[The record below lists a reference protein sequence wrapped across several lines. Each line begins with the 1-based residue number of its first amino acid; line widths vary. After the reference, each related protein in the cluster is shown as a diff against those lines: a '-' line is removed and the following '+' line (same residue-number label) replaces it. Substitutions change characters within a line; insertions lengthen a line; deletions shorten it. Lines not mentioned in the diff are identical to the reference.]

1 MVKQLSIPVYYL
13 SLPHDLSGS
22 RSKNR
27 FRAELLWGVSKI
39 LDLMEEDQDFTMVFD
54 YACDIEVHYENGFEF
69 FQIKTHDR
77 CKSYTTKRLTKVKGE
92 NSILGKLYVLVRDRF
107 PGEVRVA
114 VVSNVPY
121 SSMPADMLVNCF
133 LNLPDKDQKEITMAL
148 KEELRIDSIDLSKLF
163 YVQTNMDLEHPDDA
177 IRGKLTLAFE
187 KIKKCEPTNPNA
199 LYRLIVDTVSEKAC
213 YEYSAIDYNE
223 VLRLKGLTRKQFDEL
238 LDLHAEKSKTGIS
251 AATKYIDQL
260 PNIRDRMIYKR
271 SLPNVLKLLSTSWSI
286 KEIESEIAKFLLQND
301 VGNMDS
307 AIDILISKFNDRFPV
322 EVSQVDK
329 AVIYIVVIKR
339 FEDGVYGYEDDI

>member
-1 MVKQLSIPVYYL
+1 MSIPVYYL
-13 SLPHDLSGS
+13 SLPHDMSGS

-69 FQIKTHDR
+69 FQIKTHGR
-77 CKSYTTKRLTKVKGE
+77 SKSYTTKRLTKIEGK
-92 NSILGKLYVLVRDRF
+92 NSILGKLYVLVKDSF
-107 PGEVRVA
+107 PGEIRVA
-114 VVSNVPY
+114 VVSNIPY

-133 LNLPDKDQKEITMAL
+133 LNLPHKDQKEIATAL
-148 KEELRIDSIDLSKLF
+148 KEELLIESVDFSKLF

-177 IRGKLTLAFE
+177 VRGKLTFAFE
-187 KIKKCEPTNPNA
+187 KIKKCEPINPNA

-213 YEYSAIDYNE
+213 YEYSAVDYDE
-223 VLRLKGLTRKQFDEL
+223 ILRLKGLNRKQFDEL
-238 LDLHAEKSKTGIS
+238 LDLHAEQSKTGIS
-251 AATKYIDQL
+251 AATRYIDQL

-271 SLPNVLKLLSTSWSI
+271 SLPNVLTLLSTSWPI
-286 KEIESEIAKFLLQND
+286 KEIEYEIAKFLREND
-301 VGNMDS
+301 VGDMES
-307 AIDILISKFNDRFPV
+307 AIDILITNFNNRFPV
-322 EVSQVDK
+322 EVSQADK
-329 AVIYIVVIKR
+329 AVLYIVVIKR

>member
-163 YVQTNMDLEHPDDA
+163 YIQTNMDLEHPDDA

-223 VLRLKGLTRKQFDEL
+223 ILRLKGLTRKQFDEL

-329 AVIYIVVIKR
+329 EVIYIVVIKR

>member
-1 MVKQLSIPVYYL
+1 LSIPVYYL

-69 FQIKTHDR
+69 FQIKTHGR
-77 CKSYTTKRLTKVKGE
+77 SKSYTTKRLTKVEGE
-92 NSILGKLYVLVRDRF
+92 GSILGKLYVLVKDNF

-121 SSMPADMLVNCF
+121 SSMPADVLVNCF
-133 LNLPDKDQKEITMAL
+133 LNLPDKDKKEITTAL
-148 KEELRIDSIDLSKLF
+148 KEELNIDSIDLSKLF

-177 IRGKLTLAFE
+177 VRGKLTLAFE
-187 KIKKCEPTNPNA
+187 RIKKCEPTNPNA

-213 YEYSAIDYNE
+213 YEYSAADYNE
-223 VLRLKGLTRKQFDEL
+223 ILRLKGLTRKQFDEL

-251 AATKYIDQL
+251 AATEYIDQL
-260 PNIRDRMIYKR
+260 PNIRDRMVYKR
-271 SLPNVLKLLSTSWSI
+271 SLPNVLKLLSTSWPI
-286 KEIESEIAKFLLQND
+286 KEIESEIAQFLREND
-301 VGNMDS
+301 VGDMET
-307 AIDILISKFNDRFPV
+307 AIDLLISRFNDRFPV
-322 EVSQVDK
+322 EVSRADK
-329 AVIYIVVIKR
+329 AVLYIVVIKR

>member
-1 MVKQLSIPVYYL
+1 MSIPVYYL

-39 LDLMEEDQDFTMVFD
+39 LDLMEEDRDFTMVFD

-69 FQIKTHDR
+69 FQIKTHGR
-77 CKSYTTKRLTKVKGE
+77 SKSYTTKRLTKVEGE
-92 NSILGKLYVLVRDRF
+92 GSILGKLYVLVKNNF

-114 VVSNVPY
+114 VVSNLPY
-121 SSMPADMLVNCF
+121 SSMPADALINCF
-133 LNLPDKDQKEITMAL
+133 SSLPDKDQREIVTAL
-148 KEELRIDSIDLSKLF
+148 KDELGIDSIDLSKMF

-177 IRGKLTLAFE
+177 VRGKLTLAFE
-187 KIKKCEPTNPNA
+187 RIKKCEPTNPNA

-213 YEYSAIDYNE
+213 YEYSAADYDE
-223 VLRLKGLTRKQFDEL
+223 ILRLKGLTRKQFDEL

-251 AATKYIDQL
+251 AATEYIDQL

-271 SLPNVLKLLSTSWSI
+271 SLPNVLKLLTTSWLI
-286 KEIESEIAKFLLQND
+286 KEIESEIAQFLWEND
-301 VGNMDS
+301 VGDMET
-307 AIDILISKFNDRFPV
+307 AIDLLITRFNDRFPV
-322 EVSQVDK
+322 EVSRAEK
-329 AVIYIVVIKR
+329 AVLYIVVIKR

>member
-1 MVKQLSIPVYYL
+1 MSIPVYYL

-69 FQIKTHDR
+69 FQIKTHGR
-77 CKSYTTKRLTKVKGE
+77 SKSYTTKRLTKVEGE
-92 NSILGKLYVLVRDRF
+92 GSILGKLYVLVKDNF

-121 SSMPADMLVNCF
+121 SSMPADVLVNCF
-133 LNLPDKDQKEITMAL
+133 LNLPDKDKKEITTAL
-148 KEELRIDSIDLSKLF
+148 KEELNIDSIDLSKLF

-177 IRGKLTLAFE
+177 VRGKLTLAFE
-187 KIKKCEPTNPNA
+187 RIKKCEPTNPNA

-213 YEYSAIDYNE
+213 YEYSAADYNE
-223 VLRLKGLTRKQFDEL
+223 ILRLKGLTIL
-238 LDLHAEKSKTGIS
+238 
-251 AATKYIDQL
+251 
-260 PNIRDRMIYKR
+260 KR
-271 SLPNVLKLLSTSWSI
+271 N
-286 KEIESEIAKFLLQND
+286 
-301 VGNMDS
+301 
-307 AIDILISKFNDRFPV
+307 ILICEIISL
-322 EVSQVDK
+322 
-329 AVIYIVVIKR
+329 
-339 FEDGVYGYEDDI
+339 

>member
-1 MVKQLSIPVYYL
+1 MSIPVYYL

-39 LDLMEEDQDFTMVFD
+39 LDLMEEDRDFTMVFD

-69 FQIKTHDR
+69 FQIKTHGR
-77 CKSYTTKRLTKVKGE
+77 SKSYTTKRLTKVEGE
-92 NSILGKLYVLVRDRF
+92 GSILGKLYVLVKNNF

-121 SSMPADMLVNCF
+121 SSMPADALINCF
-133 LNLPDKDQKEITMAL
+133 LSLPDKDQREIATAL
-148 KEELRIDSIDLSKLF
+148 KDELGIESIDLSKLF

-177 IRGKLTLAFE
+177 VRGKLTLAFE
-187 KIKKCEPTNPNA
+187 RIKKCEPTNPNA

-213 YEYSAIDYNE
+213 YEYSAVDYDE
-223 VLRLKGLTRKQFDEL
+223 ILRLKGLTRKQFDEL

-251 AATKYIDQL
+251 AATEYIDQL

-271 SLPNVLKLLSTSWSI
+271 SLPNVLKLLSTSWLI
-286 KEIESEIAKFLLQND
+286 KEIEAEMAQFLREND
-301 VGNMDS
+301 VGDMEM
-307 AIDILISKFNDRFPV
+307 AIDLLITRFNDRFPV
-322 EVSQVDK
+322 EVSRADK
-329 AVIYIVVIKR
+329 AVLCIVVIKR

>member
-1 MVKQLSIPVYYL
+1 MSIPVYYL

-39 LDLMEEDQDFTMVFD
+39 LDLMEEDCDFTMVFD

-69 FQIKTHDR
+69 FQIKTHGR
-77 CKSYTTKRLTKVKGE
+77 SKSYTTKRLTKVEGE
-92 NSILGKLYVLVRDRF
+92 GSILGKLYVLVKNNF

-121 SSMPADMLVNCF
+121 SSMPADALINCF
-133 LNLPDKDQKEITMAL
+133 LSLPDKDQREIASAL
-148 KEELRIDSIDLSKLF
+148 KDELGIDSIDLSKLF

-177 IRGKLTLAFE
+177 VRGKLTLAFE
-187 KIKKCEPTNPNA
+187 RIKKCEPKNPNA

-213 YEYSAIDYNE
+213 YEYSAEDYDE
-223 VLRLKGLTRKQFDEL
+223 ILRLKGLTRKQFDEL
-238 LDLHAEKSKTGIS
+238 LDLHAEKSKTGIF
-251 AATKYIDQL
+251 AATEYIDQL

-271 SLPNVLKLLSTSWSI
+271 SLPNVLKLLSTSWTI
-286 KEIESEIAKFLLQND
+286 KEIESEIAQFLREND
-301 VGNMDS
+301 VGDMET
-307 AIDILISKFNDRFPV
+307 AIDLLITRFNDRFPV
-322 EVSQVDK
+322 EMSRADK
-329 AVIYIVVIKR
+329 AVLYIVVIKR

>member
-1 MVKQLSIPVYYL
+1 MSIPVYYL

-199 LYRLIVDTVSEKAC
+199 LYRLIVDTVSGKAC

-223 VLRLKGLTRKQFDEL
+223 ILRLKGLTRKQFDEL

-271 SLPNVLKLLSTSWSI
+271 SLPNALKLLSTSWSI

-329 AVIYIVVIKR
+329 EVIYIVVIKR

>member
-199 LYRLIVDTVSEKAC
+199 LYRLIVDTVSGKAC

-223 VLRLKGLTRKQFDEL
+223 ILRLKGLTRKQFDEL

-251 AATKYIDQL
+251 AATKYIDKL

-329 AVIYIVVIKR
+329 EVIYIVVIKR

>member
-1 MVKQLSIPVYYL
+1 MSIPVYYL

-39 LDLMEEDQDFTMVFD
+39 LDLMEEDCDFTMVFD

-69 FQIKTHDR
+69 FQIKTHGR
-77 CKSYTTKRLTKVKGE
+77 SKSYTTKRLTKVEGE
-92 NSILGKLYVLVRDRF
+92 GSILGKLYVLVKNSF

-121 SSMPADMLVNCF
+121 SSMPADALNNCF
-133 LNLPDKDQKEITMAL
+133 LSLPDKDQREIVTAL
-148 KEELRIDSIDLSKLF
+148 KDELGIDSIDLSKLF

-177 IRGKLTLAFE
+177 VRGKLTLAFE
-187 KIKKCEPTNPNA
+187 RLKKCEPKNPNA

-213 YEYSAIDYNE
+213 YEYSVPDYDE
-223 VLRLKGLTRKQFDEL
+223 ILRLKGLTRKQFDEL

-251 AATKYIDQL
+251 AATEYIDQL

-271 SLPNVLKLLSTSWSI
+271 SLPNVLKLLSTSWPI
-286 KEIESEIAKFLLQND
+286 KEIESEIAQFLWEND
-301 VGNMDS
+301 VGDMET
-307 AIDILISKFNDRFPV
+307 AIDLLITRFNDRFPV
-322 EVSQVDK
+322 EMSRADK
-329 AVIYIVVIKR
+329 AVLYIVVIKR

>member
-1 MVKQLSIPVYYL
+1 MSIPVYYL

-199 LYRLIVDTVSEKAC
+199 LYRLIVDTVSGKAC

-223 VLRLKGLTRKQFDEL
+223 ILRLKGLTRKQFDEL

-329 AVIYIVVIKR
+329 EVIYIVVIKR

>member
-1 MVKQLSIPVYYL
+1 MSIPVYYL

-163 YVQTNMDLEHPDDA
+163 YIQTNMDLEHPDDA

-199 LYRLIVDTVSEKAC
+199 LYRLIVDTVSGKAC

-223 VLRLKGLTRKQFDEL
+223 ILRLKGLTRKQFDEL

-271 SLPNVLKLLSTSWSI
+271 SLPNVLKLLSTSRSI

-329 AVIYIVVIKR
+329 EVIYIVVIKR

>member
-1 MVKQLSIPVYYL
+1 MNIPVYYL
-13 SLPHDLSGS
+13 SLPYDLSGS

-39 LDLMEEDQDFTMVFD
+39 LDLMEEDRDFTMVFD
-54 YACDIEVHYENGFEF
+54 YACDIEIHYENGFEF
-69 FQIKTHDR
+69 FQIKTHGR
-77 CKSYTTKRLTKVKGE
+77 SKSYTTKRLTKVEGE
-92 NSILGKLYVLVRDRF
+92 GSILGKLYVLIKNNF

-121 SSMPADMLVNCF
+121 SSMPADALINCF
-133 LNLPDKDQKEITMAL
+133 LSLPDKDQREIATAL
-148 KEELRIDSIDLSKLF
+148 KDELGIDSIDLSKLF

-177 IRGKLTLAFE
+177 VRGKLTLAFE
-187 KIKKCEPTNPNA
+187 RIKKCEPTNPNA

-213 YEYSAIDYNE
+213 YEYSAADYDE
-223 VLRLKGLTRKQFDEL
+223 ILRLKGLSRKQFDEL

-251 AATKYIDQL
+251 AATEYIDQL

-271 SLPNVLKLLSTSWSI
+271 SLPNVLKLLSTSWLI
-286 KEIESEIAKFLLQND
+286 KEIESEIARFLREND
-301 VGNMDS
+301 VGDMET
-307 AIDILISKFNDRFPV
+307 AIDLLITRFNDRFPV
-322 EVSQVDK
+322 EVNRAEK
-329 AVIYIVVIKR
+329 AVLYIVVIKR

>member
-1 MVKQLSIPVYYL
+1 MSIPVYYL

-39 LDLMEEDQDFTMVFD
+39 LDLMEEDRDFTMVFD

-69 FQIKTHDR
+69 FQIKTHGR
-77 CKSYTTKRLTKVKGE
+77 SKSYTTKRLTKVEGE
-92 NSILGKLYVLVRDRF
+92 GSILGKLYVLVKNNF

-121 SSMPADMLVNCF
+121 SSMPADALINCF
-133 LNLPDKDQKEITMAL
+133 SSLPDKDQREIVTAL
-148 KEELRIDSIDLSKLF
+148 KDELGIDSIDLSKMF
-163 YVQTNMDLEHPDDA
+163 YVQTNMDHEHPDDA
-177 IRGKLTLAFE
+177 VRGKLTLAFE
-187 KIKKCEPTNPNA
+187 RIKKCEPTNPNA

-213 YEYSAIDYNE
+213 YEYSAADYDE
-223 VLRLKGLTRKQFDEL
+223 ILRLKGLTRKQFDEL

-251 AATKYIDQL
+251 AATEYIDQL

-271 SLPNVLKLLSTSWSI
+271 SLPNVLKLLSTSWLI
-286 KEIESEIAKFLLQND
+286 KEIESEIAQFLWEND
-301 VGNMDS
+301 VGNMET
-307 AIDILISKFNDRFPV
+307 AIDLLITRFNDRFPV
-322 EVSQVDK
+322 EVSRADK
-329 AVIYIVVIKR
+329 AVLYIVVIKR

>member
-1 MVKQLSIPVYYL
+1 MNIPFYYL

-39 LDLMEEDQDFTMVFD
+39 LDLMEEDRDFTMVFD

-69 FQIKTHDR
+69 FQIKTHNQS
-77 CKSYTTKRLTKVKGE
+77 KSYTTKQLTKVVGE
-92 NSILGKLYVLVRDRF
+92 GSILGKLYVLAKDNF

-121 SSMPADMLVNCF
+121 NSMPVDLLFNCF
-133 LNLPDKDQKEITMAL
+133 LKLPDKDKKEITTSL
-148 KEELRIDSIDLSKLF
+148 KKELGINSIDLSKLF
-163 YVQTNMDLEHPDDA
+163 YIQTNIDLEHPDDA
-177 IRGKLTLAFE
+177 VRGKLTLTFE
-187 KIKKCEPTNPNA
+187 KIKNCEPVNPNA

-213 YEYSAIDYNE
+213 YEYSANDYNE
-223 VLRLKGLTRKQFDEL
+223 ILRLKGLTKEQFDEL

-251 AATKYIDQL
+251 AATKYIEQL
-260 PNIRDRMIYKR
+260 PDIKARMIYKR
-271 SLPNVLKLLSTSWSI
+271 SLPNVLKLLSTSWPI
-286 KEIESEIAKFLLQND
+286 KEIESEIAQFIQEND
-301 VGNMDS
+301 VGDMES
-307 AIDILISKFNDRFPV
+307 AIDLLISRFDDRFPI
-322 EVSQVDK
+322 EVSRADK
-329 AVIYIVVIKR
+329 TVLYIVIIKR

>member
-1 MVKQLSIPVYYL
+1 MKQLSIPVYYL

-133 LNLPDKDQKEITMAL
+133 FFFFFKDQKEITMAL

-329 AVIYIVVIKR
+329 EVIYIVVIKR

>member
-1 MVKQLSIPVYYL
+1 MSIPVYYL

-22 RSKNR
+22 GSKNR

-69 FQIKTHDR
+69 FQIKTHGR
-77 CKSYTTKRLTKVKGE
+77 SKSYTTKRLTKVEGE
-92 NSILGKLYVLVRDRF
+92 GSILGKLYVLIRDNF

-121 SSMPADMLVNCF
+121 SSMPADVLVNCF
-133 LNLPDKDQKEITMAL
+133 LNLPDKDKKEITTAL
-148 KEELRIDSIDLSKLF
+148 KEELNIDSIDLSKLF

-177 IRGKLTLAFE
+177 VRGKLTLAFE
-187 KIKKCEPTNPNA
+187 RIKKCEPTNPNA

-213 YEYSAIDYNE
+213 YEYSAADYNE
-223 VLRLKGLTRKQFDEL
+223 ILRLKGLTRKQFDEL

-251 AATKYIDQL
+251 AATEYIDQL
-260 PNIRDRMIYKR
+260 PNIRDRMVY
-271 SLPNVLKLLSTSWSI
+271 SS
-286 KEIESEIAKFLLQND
+286 FL
-301 VGNMDS
+301 M
-307 AIDILISKFNDRFPV
+307 
-322 EVSQVDK
+322 SQPHMC
-329 AVIYIVVIKR
+329 R
-339 FEDGVYGYEDDI
+339 

>member
-1 MVKQLSIPVYYL
+1 MSIPDYYL
-13 SLPHDLSGS
+13 SLPHDMSGS

-69 FQIKTHDR
+69 FQIKTHGR
-77 CKSYTTKRLTKVKGE
+77 SKSYTTKRLTKIEGK
-92 NSILGKLYVLVRDRF
+92 NSILGKLYVLVKDSF

-114 VVSNVPY
+114 VVSNIPY
-121 SSMPADMLVNCF
+121 SSMPADLLVNCF
-133 LNLPDKDQKEITMAL
+133 LNLPHKDQKEITTAL
-148 KEELRIDSIDLSKLF
+148 KEELRIESVDFSKLF
-163 YVQTNMDLEHPDDA
+163 YVQTNMNLEHPDDA
-177 IRGKLTLAFE
+177 VRGKLTFAFE
-187 KIKKCEPTNPNA
+187 KIKNCEPTNPNA

-213 YEYSAIDYNE
+213 YEYSAVDYDE
-223 VLRLKGLTRKQFDEL
+223 ILRLKGLTRKQFDEL

-251 AATKYIDQL
+251 AATRYIDQL

-271 SLPNVLKLLSTSWSI
+271 SLPNVLTLLSTSWPI
-286 KEIESEIAKFLLQND
+286 KEIESEIAKFLREND
-301 VGNMDS
+301 VGDMES
-307 AIDILISKFNDRFPV
+307 AIDILISNFNNRFPV
-322 EVSQVDK
+322 EVSQADK
-329 AVIYIVVIKR
+329 AVLYIVVIKR

>member
-1 MVKQLSIPVYYL
+1 MSIPVYYL

-39 LDLMEEDQDFTMVFD
+39 LDLMEEDRDFTMVFD

-69 FQIKTHDR
+69 FQIKTHGR
-77 CKSYTTKRLTKVKGE
+77 SKSYTTKRLTKVEGE
-92 NSILGKLYVLVRDRF
+92 GSILGKLYVLVKNNF

-121 SSMPADMLVNCF
+121 SSMPADALINCF
-133 LNLPDKDQKEITMAL
+133 SSLPDKDQREIVTAL
-148 KEELRIDSIDLSKLF
+148 KDELGIDSIDLSKMF

-177 IRGKLTLAFE
+177 VRGKLTLAFE
-187 KIKKCEPTNPNA
+187 RIKKCEPTNPNA

-213 YEYSAIDYNE
+213 YEYSAADYDE
-223 VLRLKGLTRKQFDEL
+223 ILRLKGLTRKQFDEL

-251 AATKYIDQL
+251 AATEYIDQL

-271 SLPNVLKLLSTSWSI
+271 SLPNVLKLLSTSWLI
-286 KEIESEIAKFLLQND
+286 KEIESEIAQFLWEND
-301 VGNMDS
+301 VGNMET
-307 AIDILISKFNDRFPV
+307 AIDLLITRFNDRFPV
-322 EVSQVDK
+322 EVSRADK
-329 AVIYIVVIKR
+329 AVLYIVVIKR